1 MYHLEHAVSDAE
13 APVTYYENAKKNAV
27 AIVMKIDIYYRFIG
41 QASEGEPIRPQ
52 RVMKTPKPLKETELL
67 AS

>member
-41 QASEGEPIRPQ
+41 KVGSDDDGILI
-52 RVMKTPKPLKETELL
+52 TPKTRRASIPL
-67 AS
+67 APGA